1 MPILAQEFRNE
12 EKVFGGTKMKA
23 KRLISLVMVLLFATV
38 FLFADEGPMFPSFKG
53 SDLEGNA
60 VDESI
65 FKGKVTVVNFWF
77 STCSPCVAELGD
89 LDALDKELKQRGGMV
104 IGVNVDTLDNNLRMI
119 ATAKNILK
127 KKNAS
132 YTHITFSSKS
142 EAGKLVNTFM
152 AYPTTY
158 VVDKNGRIVGSPILG
173 GITSKAVKD
182 RLMELVET
190 AFAMN

>member
-1 MPILAQEFRNE
+1 
-12 EKVFGGTKMKA
+12 MKA

-132 YTHITFSSKS
+132 WRSSS
-142 EAGKLVNTFM
+142 
-152 AYPTTY
+152 
-158 VVDKNGRIVGSPILG
+158 
-173 GITSKAVKD
+173 
-182 RLMELVET
+182 
-190 AFAMN
+190 

>member
-1 MPILAQEFRNE
+1 
-12 EKVFGGTKMKA
+12 MKA

-173 GITSKAVKD
+173 GITNKAVKD
-182 RLMELVET
+182 RLMELVEK